1 VMMESSKWVKVQ
13 NNHNLK
19 YRLDK
24 HKYSNNTEIIMA
36 KIVED
41 MVAIKL
47 SKIAKDDAPDAPII
61 TDEIASQLEAVAQEL
76 VGEAV
81 IVELVRG

>member
-1 VMMESSKWVKVQ
+1 MESSKWVKVQ

-47 SKIAKDDAPDAPII
+47 SKIAKDDAPAGQSII

>member
-1 VMMESSKWVKVQ
+1 
-13 NNHNLK
+13 
-19 YRLDK
+19 
-24 HKYSNNTEIIMA
+24 MA

-81 IVELVRG
+81 IVELVIAPNYIR

>member
-1 VMMESSKWVKVQ
+1 
-13 NNHNLK
+13 
-19 YRLDK
+19 
-24 HKYSNNTEIIMA
+24 MA

-47 SKIAKDDAPDAPII
+47 SKIAKDDAPDSQSII

>member
-1 VMMESSKWVKVQ
+1 
-13 NNHNLK
+13 
-19 YRLDK
+19 
-24 HKYSNNTEIIMA
+24 MA

-47 SKIAKDDAPDAPII
+47 SKIAKDDALDAPKII

-81 IVELVRG
+81 IVEIVRG

>member
-1 VMMESSKWVKVQ
+1 
-13 NNHNLK
+13 
-19 YRLDK
+19 
-24 HKYSNNTEIIMA
+24 MA

-47 SKIAKDDAPDAPII
+47 SKIAKDDAEGAPIV
-61 TDEIASQLEAVAQEL
+61 TEEIASQLEAVAQEL

>member
-1 VMMESSKWVKVQ
+1 
-13 NNHNLK
+13 
-19 YRLDK
+19 
-24 HKYSNNTEIIMA
+24 MA

-47 SKIAKDDAPDAPII
+47 SKIGKDDAPEAPIR

>member
-1 VMMESSKWVKVQ
+1 
-13 NNHNLK
+13 
-19 YRLDK
+19 
-24 HKYSNNTEIIMA
+24 MA

-47 SKIAKDDAPDAPII
+47 SKIAKDDAPAGQGII